1 MQPPHLSRHR
11 LLVLLTAFACSHQDT
26 TPCWPV
32 PRGTSEGV
40 LQKLDCRSHI
50 VSIAESRSQL
60 AAIVTLP
67 ASAVALVI
75 RDPDYLVLLTPD
87 SVRTTPLLS
96 PDTAASERA
105 IGLVATHDTVV
116 SALFYPSGDITEYS
130 VPSLSRRGSFR
141 SVTRASSVAPWSG
154 RYAIS
159 HAARDSGI
167 VVTKDVPDPHEAS
180 SALFTDRFASAP
192 RAMNLFG
199 RALIAASETK
209 LAVLTDIADVAV
221 FLARDLRVLDSVA
234 FPVRRRQGA
243 PKALAATIARLD
255 SSGPGLSRLGA
266 SSPAALA
273 FASSGSLRVVF
284 EDLELIGGQWG
295 SLAYI
300 SSSSLRDGAECVDVP
315 VDGPTLPRRR
325 FAFRGDTL
333 FIAWLDP
340 QEEDRVILERRV
352 FDASR
357 CTLSP

>member
-1 MQPPHLSRHR
+1 
-11 LLVLLTAFACSHQDT
+11 
-26 TPCWPV
+26 
-32 PRGTSEGV
+32 
-40 LQKLDCRSHI
+40 
-50 VSIAESRSQL
+50 
-60 AAIVTLP
+60 
-67 ASAVALVI
+67 
-75 RDPDYLVLLTPD
+75 
-87 SVRTTPLLS
+87 
-96 PDTAASERA
+96 
-105 IGLVATHDTVV
+105 
-116 SALFYPSGDITEYS
+116 EYS

-154 RYAIS
+154 RYAVS

-273 FASSGSLRVVF
+273 FASSGSLRVV
-284 EDLELIGGQWG
+284 
-295 SLAYI
+295 
-300 SSSSLRDGAECVDVP
+300 
-315 VDGPTLPRRR
+315 
-325 FAFRGDTL
+325 
-333 FIAWLDP
+333 
-340 QEEDRVILERRV
+340 
-352 FDASR
+352 
-357 CTLSP
+357 